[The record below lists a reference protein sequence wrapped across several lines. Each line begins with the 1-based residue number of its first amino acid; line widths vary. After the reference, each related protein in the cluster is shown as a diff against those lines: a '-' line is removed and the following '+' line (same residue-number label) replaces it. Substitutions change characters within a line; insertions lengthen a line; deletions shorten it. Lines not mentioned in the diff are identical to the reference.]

1 MKIIA
6 FCQLFF
12 MYSKAALHFIVN
24 VTEKFSEL
32 IERLPAVLSLMIKE
46 VDEMD
51 HLIEQAIKGKHDAI
65 IALIEQEEDVL
76 YPIAFTYMK
85 NEADALDI
93 MQELT
98 YKALKKMH
106 TIKQPEYARTWL
118 VRVLINCCKDH
129 LKKRIHTEQVH
140 ENSAQVT
147 PSYSDIERLLSQL
160 TLNEQQL
167 VYAKYFQQLKNNEI
181 AEIHHIPEGTVK
193 SKLHYILKK
202 LRKAAGQK
210 EDWL

>member
-1 MKIIA
+1 MSIA
-6 FCQLFF
+6 FF
-12 MYSKAALHFIVN
+12 MHESFIIKLTENFSKC
-24 VTEKFSEL
+24 
-32 IERLPAVLSLMIKE
+32 IERFTAVLSLMNKE

-65 IALIEQEEDVL
+65 LALIEQEEDVL
-76 YPIAFTYMK
+76 YPIALAYMK
-85 NEADALDI
+85 NEDDTLDV
-93 MQELT
+93 MQEFT

-106 TIKQPEYARTWL
+106 SVKHPEYARTWL

-129 LKKRIHTEQVH
+129 LKTRIHAEQVH
-140 ENSAQVT
+140 ENSAHVT
-147 PSYSDIERLLSQL
+147 PSYSDIERLLNQL

-181 AEIHHIPEGTVK
+181 AVIHQIPEGTVK
-193 SKLHYILKK
+193 SKLHHILKK
-202 LRKAAGQK
+202 LRKAAGHK